1 MEKICQIFMVEMTLQ
16 DMRENLH
23 LHWGIHGFPSLYCFK
38 SICCWYFSF
47 KNLVSVDSSRVFFLS
62 FLSLIL
68 SVSFQFI
75 PFTSSF
81 FRPINM
87 IPCPLKTIN
96 KSKKKSLDLVSSLL
110 SIKFLFPQ
118 QSNLPE
124 RIVNTRGQ
132 HMFLSKEPESKYL
145 GIRVYTVSTTTTQ
158 VFPYYVKAAKDN
170 M

>member
-1 MEKICQIFMVEMTLQ
+1 M
-16 DMRENLH
+16 
-23 LHWGIHGFPSLYCFK
+23 
-38 SICCWYFSF
+38 
-47 KNLVSVDSSRVFFLS
+47 
-62 FLSLIL
+62 IL
-68 SVSFQFI
+68 
-75 PFTSSF
+75 
-81 FRPINM
+81 
-87 IPCPLKTIN
+87 CPLKTIN

-124 RIVNTRGQ
+124 RTVYTRGQ
-132 HMFLSKEPESKYL
+132 HTFLSKEPESNYL